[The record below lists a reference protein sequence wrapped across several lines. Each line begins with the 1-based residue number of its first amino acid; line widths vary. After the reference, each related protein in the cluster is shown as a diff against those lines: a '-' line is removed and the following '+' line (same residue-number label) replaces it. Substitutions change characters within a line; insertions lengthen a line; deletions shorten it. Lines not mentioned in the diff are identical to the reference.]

1 MRVSIYR
8 TEPACDLNCSPC
20 EMRCSIN
27 AALRDAAWRH
37 LQDVLS
43 MRPGLERCMHLRS
56 ATARW
61 GEQPSLFVPRERGIK
76 RVNLIEHALKH
87 CRENLL
93 SGQSQRIRRS
103 RPLLLKG
110 FEHLQ
115 YEGAFC
121 TFQRFRSGHKP
132 AILDWKVWRGRRVY
146 RGIIDLAEKI
156 SCARTKLARDIN
168 DGS

>member
-1 MRVSIYR
+1 MLLCVMLPGGIFRMFFRCDRVWNDVC
-8 TEPACDLNCSPC
+8 TFG
-20 EMRCSIN
+20 
-27 AALRDAAWRH
+27 LRQRDGKH
-37 LQDVLS
+37 L
-43 MRPGLERCMHLRS
+43 C
-56 ATARW
+56 
-61 GEQPSLFVPRERGIK
+61 EQPSLFVPRECGIK
-76 RVNLIEHALKH
+76 RVDLIEHALKH

-93 SGQSQRIRRS
+93 SGQFQRIRRS

-110 FEHLQ
+110 FEHRQ
-115 YEGAFC
+115 YEGALC

-146 RGIIDLAEKI
+146 RWIIDLAEKI